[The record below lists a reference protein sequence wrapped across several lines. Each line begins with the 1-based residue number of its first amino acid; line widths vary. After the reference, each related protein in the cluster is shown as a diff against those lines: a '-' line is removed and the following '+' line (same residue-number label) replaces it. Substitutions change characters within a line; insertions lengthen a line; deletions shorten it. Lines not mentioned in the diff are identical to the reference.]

1 MLRVDSK
8 AVSCAALVVALS
20 SVLFVCIYAYDVFV
34 MNRYEFKIYS
44 HVKQGHGYIRS
55 RSPVATMKDKINN
68 KVYVLK
74 VHGSGIDDPLR
85 CAYNVQCS
93 WVLLADTK
101 GKKLKE

>member
-44 HVKQGHGYIRS
+44 HVVYGRA
-55 RSPVATMKDKINN
+55 PVAIMKDKINN
-68 KVYVLK
+68 KVYVLDAGDY
-74 VHGSGIDDPLR
+74 GSKPYYPLN
-85 CAYNVQCS
+85 CVTNVQCS
-93 WVLLADTK
+93 WVLLADMK
-101 GKKLKE
+101 GNKLKK